1 MARLLGIRIKNFRS
15 LQDVALGQ
23 VQYGKGEPLPR
34 LACFIGPNGSGKS
47 TILDAFGFIAD
58 ALLEGVE
65 LACDKPWRG
74 GFEQLR
80 TRGATG
86 PISFELFF
94 EDDDAARP
102 IGYTFSVDLVDG
114 VPSVVEESLRQ
125 RRQQETKGKPYYFLK
140 LKNGTGK
147 VWAGDMLGLLLD
159 DKAAEPVS
167 LVDLTRLAVTT
178 LGNLAQHPRISRLR
192 TYIEGWFLSYF
203 IPDASRRLGP
213 AGPQRFLNRDGS
225 NIGNVLQYLERQ
237 NKGEFKEILA
247 RMASAVPG
255 IKGISTEISAD
266 KRLLVRFDQ
275 EGFVDPFYQTAMSD
289 GTMKMLAYAVLL
301 HDPEPR
307 PFVGIEE
314 PENGLYVRL
323 TEQLAMRLMER
334 AQRAETQFLVT
345 THSPYFVDP
354 LKPEQVWV
362 CTRSPQ
368 GFCEVRRASEIPTIS
383 EMVEQGIPLG
393 SLWYSN
399 HLDDGG
405 PQL

>member
-1 MARLLGIRIKNFRS
+1 MARLLGIRIKNFR
-15 LQDVALGQ
+15 LLADVSLGQ
-23 VQYGKGEPLPR
+23 VQYGKGTPLPR

-65 LACDKPWRG
+65 LACDKSWRG

-80 TRGATG
+80 SRGMKG

-94 EDDDAARP
+94 EDDDPDRP
-102 IGYTFSVDLVDG
+102 IAYNFAVDVIDG

-125 RRQQETKGKPYYFLK
+125 RRQNQTRGKPYYFLK
-140 LKNGTGK
+140 LKKGIGK
-147 VWAGDMLGLLLD
+147 VWAGDKLGEDLE
-159 DKAAEPVS
+159 DKAADTVS
-167 LVDLTRLAVTT
+167 LEDQTKLAITT
-178 LGNLAQHPRISRLR
+178 FGNLAQHPRISRLR
-192 TYIEGWFLSYF
+192 AYVEGWFLSYF

-225 NIGNVLQYLERQ
+225 NIGNVLQFLERQ
-237 NKGEFKEILA
+237 HKGEFKAILA

-255 IKGISTEISAD
+255 IKKITTETSAD

-334 AQRAETQFLVT
+334 AQHAQTQFLVT

-354 LKPEQVWV
+354 LKPDQVWV
-362 CTRSPQ
+362 CRRNES
-368 GFCEVRRASEIPTIS
+368 GFCAVQRASEIPTIS
-383 EMVEQGIPLG
+383 ELVAEGIPLG

-399 HLDDGG
+399 HLDDGE
-405 PQL
+405 PKL

>member
-1 MARLLGIRIKNFRS
+1 MARLLGIRIKNFRA
-15 LQDVALGQ
+15 LADVSLGQ
-23 VQYGKGEPLPR
+23 VQYGKGDPLPR

-94 EDDDAARP
+94 EDEDPARP
-102 IGYTFSVDLVDG
+102 IAYSFAVDQVGG
-114 VPSVVEESLRQ
+114 VPSVVQESLRQ
-125 RRQQETKGKPYYFLK
+125 RLKKETRGKPYYFLK
-140 LKNGTGK
+140 LEKGEGK
-147 VWAGDMLGLLLD
+147 VWAGDKLGVGLD
-159 DKAAEPVS
+159 DKAAETVS
-167 LVDLTRLAVTT
+167 LEDHTRLAITT
-178 LGNLAQHPRISRLR
+178 FGNLAQHPRISKLR
-192 TYIEGWFLSYF
+192 AYIEGWFLSYF

-237 NKGEFKEILA
+237 HKGQFKEILA

-255 IKGISTEISAD
+255 IKKITTEVSAD

-323 TEQLAMRLMER
+323 TEQLAMRLMDR
-334 AQRAETQFLVT
+334 ATHAQTQFLVT

-362 CTRSPQ
+362 CTRNGQ

-405 PQL
+405 PRL